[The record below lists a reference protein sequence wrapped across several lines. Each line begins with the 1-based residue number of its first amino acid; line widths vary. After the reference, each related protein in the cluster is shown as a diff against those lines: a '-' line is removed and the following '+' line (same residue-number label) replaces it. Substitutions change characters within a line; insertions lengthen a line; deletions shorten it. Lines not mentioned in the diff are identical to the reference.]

1 MWSSTATSDR
11 QPARQGITTVVSRR
25 LGALASLTAND
36 FGILNSLKGRTVPA
50 GTIVHGD
57 PGTPDAPCYIL
68 SGWSARLSAGSAGK
82 RQVVT
87 LLLPGDGFGI
97 GASPWAGES
106 LAVCTLT
113 DSVLLDAS
121 PIQALVRSHNPD
133 HARLIEACG
142 RASWLEQK
150 YVLDHIVRLGRQN
163 AHQRVLHF
171 VSELLVRLDQVGLT
185 DRGTFSLPVRQQI
198 VADVLGLSCVH
209 FNRIAR
215 QMKQEG
221 LVDFVR
227 GSVRVLDRAKLASM
241 AELAWTS

>member
-1 MWSSTATSDR
+1 MWSSIAAIDR

-25 LGALASLTAND
+25 LGALAPLTADD

-50 GTIVHGD
+50 GAIVHGD
-57 PGTPDAPCYIL
+57 TDTPGYIL
-68 SGWSARLSAGSAGK
+68 SGWSARLSAGPAGK

-87 LLLPGDGFGI
+87 LLLPGDGFGV
-97 GASPWAGES
+97 GASPWAGEC
-106 LAVCTLT
+106 LPVCTLT
-113 DSVLLDAS
+113 DSVLLDAT
-121 PIQALVRSHNPD
+121 PIQNLVRSRDPD

-150 YVLDHIVRLGRQN
+150 YALNHIVRLGRQN
-163 AHQRVLHF
+163 AYQRVAHF
-171 VSELLVRLDQVGLT
+171 VSELLMRLDQVGLA
-185 DRGTFSLPVRQQI
+185 DSERFSLPVRQQI

-215 QMKQEG
+215 QMKQDG

-227 GSVRVLDRAKLASM
+227 GSVRVLDPAKLSSM
-241 AELAWTS
+241 AELA